1 MNGNRHDS
9 HMLRESQL
17 IIQLQELMPQD
28 DGVIY
33 SLYGDPAYPQSIYL
47 FGGYDFAVPGTP
59 QAFWNTNMSKVRE
72 VVEWGFKKIRTE
84 WSFLDFRASMKI
96 FKVPVGS
103 YYTVGAFLCNL
114 RSLFYDNQTAKYFEM
129 DTYDLEQYLS
139 LID

>member
-17 IIQLQELMPQD
+17 LQQLQELMPQD
-28 DGVIY
+28 GGVVY
-33 SLYGDPAYPQSIYL
+33 SLYGDPAYPQSIHL
-47 FGGYDFAVPGTP
+47 FGGYDFAVPGTA

-72 VVEWGFKKIRTE
+72 VVEWGFKEIRTE

-96 FKVPVGS
+96 FEVPVAR
-103 YYTVGAFLCNL
+103 YYTIGAFLCNL
-114 RSLFYDNQTAKYFEM
+114 RSLFYDNQTANYFEM
-129 DTYDLEQYLS
+129 DTYDLEHYLS